1 MHELGL
7 TQEIVALACE
17 AAARESAR
25 ARVTRVGIEVGKLAA
40 VLPEA
45 LTACFPLCAEGTAAE
60 GAALDV
66 IEVPGRGRCRACG
79 AEVAME
85 RPFAV
90 CACGGSDLD
99 WLSGEELKI
108 KTLEVLP
115 CA

>member
-7 TQEIVALACE
+7 SEQIVALACD
-17 AAARESAR
+17 AARREGAGV
-25 ARVTRVGIEVGKLAA
+25 RVSRVVVEVGRLAG

-45 LTACFPLCAEGTAAE
+45 LAACFPLCAEGTEAE
-60 GAALDV
+60 GAALELRPV
-66 IEVPGRGRCRACG
+66 AGRGRCRACG

-85 RPFAV
+85 RPYAV

-99 WLSGEELKI
+99 WLSGEELRI
-108 KTLEVLP
+108 KELEVVP